1 MCVQK
6 TLSEFRILIL
16 INFGT
21 DIKVKVMQEAI
32 DFLINKN
39 PIFRGIIEK
48 YGLPPIPKRP
58 QGFETLVL
66 LILEQQVSV
75 DSAKATFLKIKGYT
89 VCSPETMAILSDDE
103 FRNLGVSRQKTKY
116 IKILAE
122 AVLNKELDIESLP
135 SKSAN
140 QVRDELIKLKGIG
153 NWTIDIYLM
162 FCLQEPD
169 LIPLGDI
176 AVINT
181 IKELLDIHDKQEME
195 IHAEQW
201 SPYRSYATYLLWHYY
216 LKKRNRTITY

>member
-1 MCVQK
+1 
-6 TLSEFRILIL
+6 
-16 INFGT
+16 
-21 DIKVKVMQEAI
+21 MQEAI
-32 DFLINKN
+32 DFLTNKN
-39 PIFRGIIEK
+39 PVFREIIEK

-75 DSAKATFLKIKGYT
+75 DSAKATFLKIKSYT
-89 VCSPETMAILSDDE
+89 TCNPETMAILTDE
-103 FRNLGVSRQKTKY
+103 EYRSLGVSRQKTKY
-116 IKILAE
+116 IKILSE
-122 AVLNKELDIESLP
+122 AILNKELDVESLASKP
-135 SKSAN
+135 SK
-140 QVRDELIKLKGIG
+140 QVREELIKLKGIG

-216 LKKRNRTITY
+216 LSKRNRKIIY